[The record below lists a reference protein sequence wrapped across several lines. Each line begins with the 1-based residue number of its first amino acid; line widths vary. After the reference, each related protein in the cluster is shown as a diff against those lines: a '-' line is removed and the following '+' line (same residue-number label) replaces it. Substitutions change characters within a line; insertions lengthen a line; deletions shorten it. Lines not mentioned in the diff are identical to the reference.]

1 MGSSIYSILLIP
13 GLLCVFFLLGF
24 GFTSR
29 MGENVSVMYT
39 ILVGFFAYFAVFQ
52 CVALPMKIL
61 LMPLSALSVT
71 WMILLA
77 ILVLVS
83 LVLNRK
89 KWKLLLTKKTD
100 KTGWIVMGIF
110 AVLILVQIVVITN
123 NIQYGSFMDASY
135 YIGDSARSV
144 ATNTI
149 EQYDQ
154 YTGRIRTELAPLYL
168 LLTYTAH
175 NSVLS
180 YVTGTHSLVIW
191 RQVMGTIVIIL
202 ANVAVYL
209 TAWCLLKKNQVNAL
223 IAWGFWLVI
232 TIFTYSTYS
241 PSGFLF
247 YRAFEGK
254 TILAVVIL
262 PTIFLCLIKS
272 VYSRFER
279 KDFIITL
286 LIDIGAIPF
295 CMSSMM
301 LLPVLFTII
310 YIPGI
315 IAYRKPKAIWQWIIL
330 NGICVVELVCYL
342 LITRGI
348 WRVVIS

>member
-52 CVALPMKIL
+52 CVALPMKIF

-180 YVTGTHSLVIW
+180 YVTGIHSLVIW

-202 ANVAVYL
+202 ANFTVYL
-209 TAWCLLKKNQVNAL
+209 AAWYLLKKNRIGAL
-223 IAWGFWLVI
+223 IAWGFWLLI
-232 TIFTYSTYS
+232 TFFTYSIYS

-262 PTIFLCLIKS
+262 PIMLVQMIRS
-272 VYSRFER
+272 VQSRFAK
-279 KDFIITL
+279 KDFAISL
-286 LIDIGAIPF
+286 VMNIGAIPF

-315 IAYRKPKAIWQWIIL
+315 IAYKNRSAIWQWLIL
-330 NGICVVELVCYL
+330 NGICVVELLAYL
-342 LITRGI
+342 LISKGI
-348 WRVVIS
+348 WRVLI

>member
-1 MGSSIYSILLIP
+1 MGSSIFSIMLIP
-13 GLLCVFFLLGF
+13 GFLCIFFLLGF

-29 MGENVSVMYT
+29 SGESISVMYT
-39 ILVGFFAYFAVFQ
+39 ILVGFFVYFAVFQ
-52 CVALPMKIL
+52 CVALPMKIFL
-61 LMPLSALSVT
+61 LPLSTLSIV
-71 WMILLA
+71 WMFLLA
-77 ILVLVS
+77 VMVLAS
-83 LVLNRK
+83 LLINRK
-89 KWKLLLTKKTD
+89 KWKLLLASRLE
-100 KTGWIVMGIF
+100 KTGWIAIGIF
-110 AVLILVQIVVITN
+110 TVIVLIQVVAITS

-154 YTGRIRTELAPLYL
+154 YTGRLRTELAPLYL

-180 YVTGTHSLVIW
+180 YVTGIHSLVIW
-191 RQVMGTIVIIL
+191 RQVMGAIVIIL
-202 ANVAVYL
+202 ANFAVYL
-209 TAWCLLKKNQVNAL
+209 AAWYLMKKNQVNAL
-223 IAWGFWLVI
+223 IAWGFWLLI
-232 TIFTYSTYS
+232 TFFTYSIYS

-262 PTIFLCLIKS
+262 PFMLVQMIRS
-272 VYSRFER
+272 VQSRFDK
-279 KDFIITL
+279 KDFIIS
-286 LIDIGAIPF
+286 IVVDVGAIPF

-310 YIPGI
+310 YIPAM
-315 IAYRKPKAIWQWIIL
+315 IAYKKGSAMWQWIVL
-330 NGICVVELVCYL
+330 NGICVLELAAYL
-342 LITRGI
+342 LVSKGI
-348 WRVVIS
+348 WRVFIK